1 MSHFAVKRILTLL
14 LALLFTVSA
23 VSCALA
29 EGNDASPASAQPENK
44 EYLEPLMDFLKS
56 LLPNRKPAEVRPK
69 PNHEETVTALRELG
83 IEIPDAM
90 VAEIEDSMDYEKQM
104 FAEWGYDYPEMDYEF
119 PLQLLYTVGAGE
131 YDYDTW
137 TWMPSSSD
145 IYAFDTEI
153 FDISSMYTNF
163 LAGISAIVPGFEP
176 VEIVEEIH
184 EDDRERDWTDLF
196 DASEGTTAVSFTLN
210 GKRYE
215 RELDYYGDWFNAEAI
230 DWVNE
235 IFEEL
240 GFEGR
245 IYYLRDGFQGLILYY
260 GDDELD
266 RKIREI
272 THSPLNGYIG
282 MDF

>member
-29 EGNDASPASAQPENK
+29 DGNDASPASAQPENK
-44 EYLEPLMDFLKS
+44 EYLEPLMDILKS
-56 LLPNRKPAEVRPK
+56 LLPNRKPAEVPPR

-83 IEIPDAM
+83 IEIPDA
-90 VAEIEDSMDYEKQM
+90 VVTEIEDWMDYEKQ
-104 FAEWGYDYPEMDYEF
+104 FVAEYGHSYTETEYEF
-119 PLQLLYTVGAGE
+119 PLQLLYTVGVGE

-137 TWMPSSSD
+137 TWTPSSSD
-145 IYAFDTEI
+145 IFAFDTEI
-153 FDISSMYTNF
+153 FDISRMYTNF

-196 DASEGTTAVSFTLN
+196 DASEGTTTVSFTLN

-235 IFEEL
+235 ILEQQ
-240 GFEGR
+240 GFENR
-245 IYYLRDGFQGLILYY
+245 IYCLFDGYQGLILYY
-260 GDDELD
+260 GDDLMDEQ
-266 RKIREI
+266 IRSI
-272 THSPLNGYIG
+272 THTP
-282 MDF
+282 FK